1 MRKSPVST
9 LMLERYMLGETSPEE
24 KETVELALGKD
35 EKFAEEFAGLRS
47 SDAEIRGMGSRLIPG
62 IVLRMSRERRKLRS
76 MVLGLCAAA
85 LALIIIVAPTLRDR
99 AASPLDRG
107 FADAPIDRIKGGTEL
122 RVYLKT
128 APSVGSFIGGAIP
141 DEGTIPD
148 EGAVLYD
155 GGALHEGSTVQ
166 LAYFVNAGRYG
177 LIFSI
182 DGRSVLTLHYPYTEG
197 ESAILVPGKRVIL
210 DEAYTLDDAPD
221 YEVFFLI
228 TSEKPLDVK
237 AILDAAR
244 LLAWNPSAIPD
255 AKTFKAYE
263 VETVTVKKSDNE

>member
-1 MRKSPVST
+1 
-9 LMLERYMLGETSPEE
+9 MLERYMLGETSPEE

-35 EKFAEEFAGLRS
+35 ERFAEELAGLRS
-47 SDAEIRGMGSRLIPG
+47 SDAEIRNMGSRLIPG
-62 IVLRMSRERRKLRS
+62 IVLRMSREKRKQRK
-76 MVLGLCAAA
+76 VLGLCAAA
-85 LALIIIVAPTLRDR
+85 LALIIIVPPALRDR
-99 AASPLDRG
+99 RASPVDRG
-107 FADAPIDRIKGGTEL
+107 FTDAPIDRLKGGTEL

-128 APSVGSFIGGAIP
+128 APSAGSPNEGAP
-141 DEGTIPD
+141 N

-166 LAYFVNAGRYG
+166 LAYFVDTGRYG

-182 DGRSVLTLHYPYTEG
+182 DSRSVVTLHYPYTEG
-197 ESAILVPGKRVIL
+197 ESAILVPGKRMIL

-228 TSEKPLDVK
+228 TSEKPLDVE

-244 LLAWNPSAIPD
+244 LLAWNPQAIPD
-255 AKTFKAYE
+255 AKVFKGYE
-263 VETVTVKKSDNE
+263 VKTVTVKKSDNE